1 MIPTTID
8 PTAIDMAMPIRP
20 SPPTALCVNIF
31 ARLMA
36 EPDLLYIPI
45 VMGNTPI
52 GLVCRQNFM
61 LTYASLYG
69 KELYGRR
76 PITELMY
83 KSPMVVDGTLDCEAV
98 NARIFADKTTLSPL
112 QGFIVTHGGSYAGVG
127 TVPAL
132 MMHIATLMG
141 ERAHLLERQTQRA
154 EAASN
159 SKSQFLAS
167 MSHELRTPLN
177 AIIGFADLI
186 RNETFGAIQPTR
198 YLEYVSDIQSSG
210 THLLGVIN
218 DILDMAKIEAGRFE
232 LHEETVDPFDLIEDV
247 LRMMRPA
254 TDAKNLDVSIHRG
267 RASKGGHWIRAD
279 ERQLRQVVLNLLSNA
294 VKFTPNG
301 GRIVCAMGPLGNG
314 DLEFTVEDTGIGVP
328 ADMIEKIFEPFEQVE
343 NSFTRSSSG
352 TGLGLPLSRAMVEA
366 HGGRLYLE
374 STLGQGSTVYIRWP
388 KERVIANP
396 EIAPNPDIALS
407 A

>member
-1 MIPTTID
+1 MI

-20 SPPTALCVNIF
+20 VPPTTLCANVF

-36 EPDLLYIPI
+36 EPDLLYIPV

-83 KSPMVVDGTLDCEAV
+83 KDPMVMDSELDCEAV
-98 NARIFADKTTLSPL
+98 NARIFADQTTLSPL
-112 QGFIVTHGGSYAGVG
+112 QGFIVTHGGNYAGVG
-127 TVPAL
+127 TVSAL
-132 MMHIATLMG
+132 MAHIATLMG
-141 ERAHLLERQTQRA
+141 ERAHMLELQTQRA

-232 LHEETVDPFDLIEDV
+232 LNEEVFSPLDLFDDV

-254 TDAKNLDVSIHRG
+254 IEAKDLKASIEHG
-267 RASKGGHWIRAD
+267 QAGDEGHQICAD
-279 ERQLRQVVLNLLSNA
+279 ERQLRQVFLNLLSNA

-301 GRIVCAMGPLGNG
+301 GRIVCAIRQLENS
-314 DLEFTVEDTGIGVP
+314 DLEITVTDTGMGIP
-328 ADMIEKIFEPFEQVE
+328 ADMVEKIFEPFEQVE
-343 NSFTRSSSG
+343 NSFTRTSSG
-352 TGLGLPLSRAMVEA
+352 TGLGLPLSRAMIEA
-366 HGGRLYLE
+366 HGGRLYME
-374 STLGQGSTVYIRWP
+374 SILGQGSTVHILWP
-388 KERVIANP
+388 KLRVI
-396 EIAPNPDIALS
+396 DRSDVALS